1 MSQKTKRRR
10 IGALLLLSVTLC
22 MAFAPLLSVRT
33 YAATANEYPSSA
45 IVLNG
50 TTMYRKGAVV
60 NGEVYV
66 EMYGFMRIFSSAA
79 TYSLSGS
86 AVTVYGKGLT
96 VTGEINSPYLHAN
109 ERVIYNPA
117 PAKVIGNSLWV
128 PLSSMAKA
136 AGLSY
141 VRTGTNRVDL
151 SGTYKPIL
159 NGASFYREDEVYW
172 LSKIISAESR
182 GEPAHG
188 QIAVGNVILNRVRSA
203 SFPNTIYGVIF
214 DRKYGVQFSPI
225 SDGSI
230 YNEPT
235 YKCILAA
242 KACLEGYSI
251 SSDILYFYHP
261 PYKGAQCW
269 ASKNRPYAFSIG
281 GHDFYN

>member
-10 IGALLLLSVTLC
+10 IGALFLLSVTLC

-33 YAATANEYPSSA
+33 YAAAANEYPSSA

-66 EMYGFMRIFSSAA
+66 EMYGFMRIFSSSA
-79 TYSLSGS
+79 TYSLSGA

-261 PYKGAQCW
+261 PYKGAECW

>member
-10 IGALLLLSVTLC
+10 IGALFLLSVTLC

-109 ERVIYNPA
+109 ERVIYNPS

-136 AGLSY
+136 VGLSY
-141 VRTGTNRVDL
+141 NRTGTNRVDL
-151 SGTYKPIL
+151 SGAYKPIL
-159 NGASFYREDEVYW
+159 HGASFYREDEVYW

-230 YNEPT
+230 YREPT

-261 PYKGAQCW
+261 PYKGAECW